1 MSKTNQTNQNVDNQH
16 VMVSVASERAEALG
30 GILIAFFAAMMAI
43 SDLTNSNIE
52 EEMQKCQT
60 KNSSYFSWYQ
70 SKSVKQSLQE
80 GQMITL
86 ETFMKAGIILAAKT
100 IAFQEEIDKLKKE
113 IKRYKAEKKEIMEGS
128 ANIPQAD
135 WAQELDGEMGKIVG
149 FKEWEK
155 QGLKLDKATNQF
167 DIGMLFFQ
175 ISLVL
180 GAICVIIYD
189 NAKLQKAFIGL
200 MIFSGAA
207 GICFSIYGYMLSL

>member
-1 MSKTNQTNQNVDNQH
+1 MSETQQNPDDQH

-30 GILIAFFAAMMAI
+30 GILIAFFAALMAI

-52 EEMQKCQT
+52 EEMQKCQA
-60 KNSSYFSWYQ
+60 KHSNYFSWYQ

-80 GQMITL
+80 GQLATL
-86 ETFMKAGIILAAKT
+86 ETFIKAGIITAGKE
-100 IAFQEEIDKLKKE
+100 IAFKDEIDKLKSE
-113 IKRYKAEKKEIMEGS
+113 IKRYKMEKKEIMEGS
-128 ANIPQAD
+128 ANIPKTD
-135 WAQELDGEMGKIVG
+135 WVQELGGEMGKIIG

-155 QGLKLDKATNQF
+155 QGAKLDIATNKF

-189 NAKLQKAFIGL
+189 NPKLQKAFILLMTLSGL
-200 MIFSGAA
+200 L
-207 GICFSIYGYMLSL
+207 GICFSIYGYTLSL